1 MSLLSTPAIV
11 LASMKLGEADKLV
24 TFFTAKKGKL
34 KGVAKGARRMKSRF
48 GASLE
53 PFTHCNLVV
62 FEKPGDKLAR
72 INQSDI
78 VHSFQKLR
86 ESWGEIYL
94 AAHMAHLVQR
104 MTPEG
109 EANPSIYRL
118 LLEGLTFLEN
128 GADRQLSAILF
139 VIRLVAYSG
148 YQPRWD
154 QCLKCRASL
163 TQPRVY
169 FSSGRGG
176 TVCAQC
182 ADSLENGAAT
192 RGTERLAAISQGTL
206 AFLRASQRM
215 DYTVAHRL
223 KPSPAMRSEI
233 QTLFG
238 QHMTYLTG
246 MPTPAS
252 AVETAPNPI

>member
-1 MSLLSTPAIV
+1 MSLLTTPAIV
-11 LASMKLGEADKLV
+11 LGSIKLGEADKLV

-34 KGVAKGARRMKSRF
+34 KGVAKGSRRVKSRF

-72 INQSDI
+72 INQADI

-86 ESWGEIYL
+86 ENWEEIHL
-94 AAHMAHLVQR
+94 ASHMAHLVQR

-109 EANPSIYRL
+109 EQNLLVYRL
-118 LLEGLTFLEN
+118 LLEGLTFLER
-128 GADRQLSAILF
+128 GADPELSTLLF
-139 VIRLVAYSG
+139 VVRLISFSG

-154 QCLKCRASL
+154 RCLKCHR
-163 TQPRVY
+163 PMGERIY
-169 FSSGRGG
+169 FSPAEGG
-176 TVCAQC
+176 TVCLKC
-182 ADSLENGAAT
+182 AEGP
-192 RGTERLAAISQGTL
+192 LAAISQGTL
-206 AFLRASQRM
+206 AFLRASQKM

-233 QTLFG
+233 QTIFG
-238 QHMTYLTG
+238 RHMTYITG
-246 MPTPAS
+246 TPAPVW
-252 AVETAPNPI
+252 AAEAPPIPSRS

>member
-1 MSLLSTPAIV
+1 MSLLTTPAIV
-11 LASMKLGEADKLV
+11 LGSIKLGEADKLV

-34 KGVAKGARRMKSRF
+34 KGVAKGARRVKGRF

-72 INQSDI
+72 VNQADI

-86 ESWGEIYL
+86 EHWGEIHL
-94 AAHMAHLVQR
+94 ASHMAHLVQQ

-109 EANPSIYRL
+109 EPNLSVYRL
-118 LLEGLTFLEN
+118 LLEGLTFLER
-128 GADRQLSAILF
+128 GADPELSTLLF
-139 VIRLVAYSG
+139 VVRLVSFAG

-154 QCLKCRASL
+154 RCLKCHR
-163 TQPRVY
+163 PMGERIY
-169 FSSGRGG
+169 FSPADGG
-176 TVCAQC
+176 TVCTRC
-182 ADSLENGAAT
+182 AEGPLSI
-192 RGTERLAAISQGTL
+192 ISQGTL
-206 AFLRASQRM
+206 AFLRASQKM

-233 QTLFG
+233 QTIFG
-238 QHMTYLTG
+238 QHMTYITG
-246 MPTPAS
+246 TPAP
-252 AVETAPNPI
+252 AWAAEAPPVPSRS